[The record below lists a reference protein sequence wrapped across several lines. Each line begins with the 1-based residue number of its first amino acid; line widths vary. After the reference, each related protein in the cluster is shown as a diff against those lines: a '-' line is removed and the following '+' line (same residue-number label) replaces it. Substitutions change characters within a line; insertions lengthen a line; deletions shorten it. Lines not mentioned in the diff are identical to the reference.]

1 MKKTLIILIAIIIN
15 IAFAQSDFQQA
26 KASRTST
33 ETEAIQNCVKGDKIL
48 DYYEKLDEPQDPNRY
63 LNAAKYYYYQASRL
77 DLSNP
82 NVLVGHARVALHQ
95 NRLKDAKNV
104 LMIALNYNETNPRVN
119 FYLGETFFRDGEFTQ
134 AIDFYQEA
142 YSHGYKY
149 DFNTNL
155 RLGMCYDKLNEIN
168 LAKKHYK
175 NALKSK
181 PNNEEVLQRLE
192 KMDKIKTN
200 KENFDADENNLEI
213 KKEKIITEEV
223 LKNLNIPIESNVTNS
238 NNQDL

>member
-1 MKKTLIILIAIIIN
+1 MKKILIVSIAIILNFIY
-15 IAFAQSDFQQA
+15 IQA
-26 KASRTST
+26 NFHQANARATST
-33 ETEAIQNCVKGDKIL
+33 EAEAIENCTKGDKIL
-48 DYYEKLDEPQDPNRY
+48 DYYEKLEAPQDPNRY

-104 LMIALNYNETNPRVN
+104 LMIALNYNEKNPRVN

-142 YSHGYKY
+142 YTHGYRY

-168 LAKKHYK
+168 LAKKHYQ
-175 NALKSK
+175 NALKTK
-181 PNNEEVLQRLE
+181 PNNEDVLKRLE

-200 KENFDADENNLEI
+200 KENFDAGENNSEI
-213 KKEKIITEEV
+213 KQEEIITEEV
-223 LKNLNIPIESNVTNS
+223 LKNLNMPQEIDKTNS
-238 NNQDL
+238 TIPNL

>member
-1 MKKTLIILIAIIIN
+1 MKKPLTISILLIFCVITQC
-15 IAFAQSDFQQA
+15 FFQA
-26 KASRTST
+26 TSARVTST
-33 ETEAIQNCVKGDKIL
+33 EAEAIQNCAKGDKIL
-48 DYYEKLDEPQDPNRY
+48 DYYEKLDSPQDPNKY

-119 FYLGETFFRDGEFTQ
+119 FYLGETFFRDGEYTQ

-142 YSHGYKY
+142 YTHGYKL

-155 RLGMCYDKLNEIN
+155 RLGMCYEKLNEIN

-181 PNNEEVLQRLE
+181 PNNDIILTRLE
-192 KMDKIKTN
+192 NIDKIKTN
-200 KENFDADENNLEI
+200 KENFDAGENNSEI
-213 KKEKIITEEV
+213 EKEEVITEEV
-223 LKNLNIPIESNVTNS
+223 LKNLNIQPNRNNTNS
-238 NNQDL
+238 FNENL

>member
-1 MKKTLIILIAIIIN
+1 MKKILIISISLIACII
-15 IAFAQSDFQQA
+15 AQCNFQQA
-26 KASRTST
+26 NARTTST
-33 ETEAIQNCVKGDKIL
+33 EAEAIQNCVKGDKIL
-48 DYYEKLDEPQDPNRY
+48 DYYEKLDAPQDPNRY

-119 FYLGETFFRDGEFTQ
+119 FYLGETFFRDGEYTQ
-134 AIDFYQEA
+134 AIDFYQKA
-142 YSHGYKY
+142 YTHGYKL

-155 RLGMCYDKLNEIN
+155 RLGMCYEKLNETN

-181 PNNEEVLQRLE
+181 PNNEVVLNRLE
-192 KMDKIKTN
+192 NIDKIKTN
-200 KENFDADENNLEI
+200 KDNFDAAENNSDI
-213 KKEKIITEEV
+213 TKEEIITEEI
-223 LKNLNIPIESNVTNS
+223 LKNLNMPPESNNTNS
-238 NNQDL
+238 FDDNL